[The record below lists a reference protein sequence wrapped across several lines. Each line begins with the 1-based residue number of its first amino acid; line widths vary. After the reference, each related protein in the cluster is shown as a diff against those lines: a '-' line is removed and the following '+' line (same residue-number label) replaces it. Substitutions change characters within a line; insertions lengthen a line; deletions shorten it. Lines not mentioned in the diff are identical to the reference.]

1 MVLNLIYSARPPNL
15 TLCSASGKLLSPL
28 WLIGFFKKKKKEKE
42 IQREETVLC
51 IRFFRHTYA
60 CQWRMHI

>member
-1 MVLNLIYSARPPNL
+1 MVLDLIYSARPPNL

-28 WLIGFFKKKKKEKE
+28 WLIDFFKKKKRDIE
-42 IQREETVLC
+42 RGNC
-51 IRFFRHTYA
+51 IMYPLLQAYA